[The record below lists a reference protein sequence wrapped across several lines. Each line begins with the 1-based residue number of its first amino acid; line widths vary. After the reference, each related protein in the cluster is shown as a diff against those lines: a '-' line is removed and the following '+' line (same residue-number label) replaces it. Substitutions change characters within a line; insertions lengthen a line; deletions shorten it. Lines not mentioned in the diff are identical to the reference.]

1 MRLDRDQAANTI
13 ATAGTAYNAPRA
25 TRTGKLSHGKAL
37 AYPNMSAGAVRA
49 VLLAR
54 SDITVRLRFSKAIKD
69 SWT

>member
-13 ATAGTAYNAPRA
+13 ATAGTAYNAPLA